1 MWIIPKNYKLSLAFA
16 QAMVESKEDLISLES
31 TIESSLMWRSKPT
44 QFKTWC
50 QRWNRVSWMQ
60 HLFTRILKPSHQRSF
75 EEQLTLS
82 LADIRASRSAKL
94 EKDKVK
100 KTQDTSGLTSESM
113 STLDVCS
120 KMSKDTSR
128 LDSPQLLATWKKMVT
143 EQCGVYSQRKKLA
156 DTIREKESLS
166 WATPNIMDHLP
177 PRSPEAVIRQQEN
190 HRKGRTRP
198 SNLREQ
204 VDKNTVAM
212 YPTPTVGEEKYRL

>member
-1 MWIIPKNYKLSLAFA
+1 
-16 QAMVESKEDLISLES
+16 
-31 TIESSLMWRSKPT
+31 
-44 QFKTWC
+44 
-50 QRWNRVSWMQ
+50 
-60 HLFTRILKPSHQRSF
+60 
-75 EEQLTLS
+75 
-82 LADIRASRSAKL
+82 
-94 EKDKVK
+94 
-100 KTQDTSGLTSESM
+100 
-113 STLDVCS
+113 
-120 KMSKDTSR
+120 MSKDTSR

-212 YPTPTVGEEKYRL
+212 YPTPTVGEEKYRLQGNSQASKCLEAQARKGELQQDIEMSLNPYWVEALMGLPQGWTALDGTETEMQGTWDNDTWEEGIPRVIKGCLNRVDRIRMCGNGVVPQTAALAWKVLSDRLEG